1 MRKENRAFNENCLD
15 AMKRTPDKYYDL
27 AIVDPPYGIGI
38 ASNPVRQK
46 HSRKAW
52 DSSPPP
58 TEYFS
63 ELFRISKNQVIWGGN
78 YFELP
83 PCKGFL
89 IWDKKQPFDFTLAMC
104 EFAWT
109 SFNKPAKMFSYSVM
123 SERGKIHPTQKPVA
137 LYEWI
142 LKNYAETGDK
152 ILDTHLGSGS
162 SRIAAYNLDFDF
174 TGYEIDADY
183 FKAQEERFT
192 QHTAQFTLFDV

>member
-38 ASNPVRQK
+38 ANNPVRQK

-52 DSSPPP
+52 DSSPP

-142 LKNYAETGDK
+142 
-152 ILDTHLGSGS
+152 
-162 SRIAAYNLDFDF
+162 
-174 TGYEIDADY
+174 
-183 FKAQEERFT
+183 
-192 QHTAQFTLFDV
+192 